1 MYGPS
6 PVRKAAAPMMQMS
19 GCVHV
24 SGLSM
29 ERQGTPGHDG
39 NPRVFSVSL
48 QRPLRALNPSRFR
61 KRRSDRFAIISQTT
75 FATFGKFFPAAPIR
89 RRRACGTLQRA

>member
-6 PVRKAAAPMMQMS
+6 PVRKAIAPMIQMS

-29 ERQGTPGHDG
+29 ERHA
-39 NPRVFSVSL
+39 
-48 QRPLRALNPSRFR
+48 LRAMME
-61 KRRSDRFAIISQTT
+61 
-75 FATFGKFFPAAPIR
+75 IR
-89 RRRACGTLQRA
+89 AFSPYHSSGLLGP